1 MAMQDRVEEAVRHGQ
16 RVIRQNKTR
25 TAQLEYDVLN
35 EATTR
40 YAIIDPIL
48 RALGW
53 KLDDPS
59 HCQVEQWQE
68 RAGKEYS
75 GRSDYL
81 LIKDG
86 SPVVVIE
93 AERLSKGMN
102 GWTEENQLR
111 GYSSSSESEL
121 AVLTNGLAW
130 YFYPLN
136 EVGAMFGYK
145 RLPDVD
151 LYNLNPDENARELKR
166 ALSRRRRSYADW
178 RPLPE
183 RIIE

>member
-1 MAMQDRVEEAVRHGQ
+1 MPIQDRVEEAIKHG
-16 RVIRQNKTR
+16 RRIIRQNEKMR
-25 TAQLEYDVLN
+25 KSAGYDALN

-68 RAGKEYS
+68 RAGKEHT

-86 SPVVVIE
+86 RPVVVIE
-93 AERLSKGMN
+93 AERLSKSLN
-102 GWTEENQLR
+102 GWTEEKQLQ
-111 GYSSSSESEL
+111 GYDEPAEHRL
-121 AVLTNGLAW
+121 AVLTNGRIW
-130 YFYPLN
+130 YFYGQDTGHSYG
-136 EVGAMFGYK
+136 EYRV
-145 RLPDVD
+145 PDVNISEVESSQAAQILID
-151 LYNLNPDENARELKR
+151 SLSSRKR
-166 ALSRRRRSYADW
+166 W
-178 RPLPE
+178 
-183 RIIE
+183 